1 MGSEMCIR
9 DREKSHLAT
18 GVNSAV
24 GPAATVLP
32 DTDLVI
38 AIGTRLSLRGIS
50 QDDMPPIL
58 QIDIE
63 PDQVGKQY
71 NVELGLVGDASETLR
86 SLINALSVDESI
98 LVHRKERAIRLK
110 KQFTDQVKRLAS
122 PQVSVIDRISNTL
135 PEDAIVVQGMTNIGY
150 WSSAAMPM
158 HTPRNYVTSSYFGTL
173 GYAYPTALGLSLIH
187 I

>member
-1 MGSEMCIR
+1 MTQSGSVDLIEKENYTSPKPTREQILAAVELISSAKSPTIVAGGGTVSSGASEQIR
-9 DREKSHLAT
+9 RFADMLQIPVMTSPQAKGIIPEKSHLAT

-71 NVELGLVGDASETLR
+71 NVELGLVGD
-86 SLINALSVDESI
+86 
-98 LVHRKERAIRLK
+98 
-110 KQFTDQVKRLAS
+110 
-122 PQVSVIDRISNTL
+122 
-135 PEDAIVVQGMTNIGY
+135 
-150 WSSAAMPM
+150 
-158 HTPRNYVTSSYFGTL
+158 
-173 GYAYPTALGLSLIH
+173 LSLIH